1 MIVRS
6 YGFSLE
12 AGHGHVS
19 VADVFSYM
27 VGNNGQPD
35 TSKSSER
42 RFYID
47 DENDAEFVRGLVVT
61 VKDQKAF
68 CKLVKDDDG
77 GFVITVENL
86 EGENKLMEFNFFV
99 VNKNNGLGIYQHYF
113 HSCSTFTFG
122 DYLKK
127 RYYTLSHKLAT
138 KELDAAKAEGG
149 GEITLKKER
158 QIRAKYRTNMSFSVL
173 VHNEAL
179 EDVLAKFQQIKSFEY
194 EFSTI
199 EPDMV
204 KGIPI
209 GPYVK
214 RMKEKVVFK
223 TDTAV
228 NVLAKAIQGTVNA
241 LNPKSGRVSVV
252 DNIDDE
258 DVSLSVKIADIP
270 EHFGEQDYDAVAA
283 KLDQLDTKTFSQHQV
298 VNELID
304 ACKDTYKHIFM
315 AKVK

>member
-12 AGHGHVS
+12 AGHGYVS
-19 VADVFSYM
+19 IADVFKYM
-27 VGNNGQPD
+27 ADHNGQPD

-47 DENDAEFVRGLVVT
+47 DQSDAEFVRGLVVT

-127 RYYTLSHKLAT
+127 RYFTLSHSLAT
-138 KELDAAKAEGG
+138 KELDAAKAANADNL
-149 GEITLKKER
+149 TAKKER
-158 QIRAKYRTNMSFSVL
+158 DIRAKYRKNMSFSVL
-173 VHNEAL
+173 VHDENL

-194 EFSTI
+194 EFSAVV
-199 EPDMV
+199 PDMV

-209 GPYVK
+209 GPFVK
-214 RMKEKVVFK
+214 RMKEKVIFK

-228 NVLAKAIQGTVNA
+228 HVLAKAIQGTVNA
-241 LNPKSGRVSVV
+241 LKPKSGRISVV

-258 DVSLSVKIADIP
+258 DVALSVKIADIP

-283 KLDQLDTKTFSQHQV
+283 KLDQLDIKTFSQHQV
-298 VNELID
+298 VVELID
-304 ACKDTYKHIFM
+304 ACKVTYKHIFM
-315 AKVK
+315 KKVK